1 MALTTFSSLSPSLVS
16 TSTRY
21 QRLIH
26 LPKVLLQRT
35 VGKQPSFLYVSI
47 NSSPSSKVIS
57 NPPAVQRRFAQYHPT
72 IWDSKLIDS
81 FTTHYTYELHGTR
94 LERLKQNV
102 TKTLLAA
109 STSSTQCTTS
119 TLPMLKLI
127 DSMQRL
133 GVAYHFEKEIEAVLT
148 SLGSSSTASTSSD
161 LHTVA
166 LQFRILREH
175 GIPISPDVFN
185 KFRAGNGRFE
195 DSLSKDI
202 EGLLSLYEASHLGM
216 LGEEHV
222 LEEAKSFSAKRLRQL
237 LGTLEGEDG
246 LLKQLV
252 QQSMETPLHWR
263 MPRIEARSFIDIY
276 QKDDSRNI
284 DLLELAK
291 LDYNLVQSVYQREI
305 KELSSW
311 RRLLWVGFGR
321 EKMSR
326 ARRMEQ
332 ATRSSRVAHMEEWRG
347 SPLPGSAEGRPAN
360 NGWWTDLD
368 FEHKANFSRD
378 RLMENYL
385 WAMGIN
391 YEPQFSNCRIGL
403 TKFVCILT
411 VIDDMYDVYG
421 FLDELELFTDA
432 VHRWN
437 MEDKEE
443 LPEYMKP
450 IYTALL
456 NFGNEVTDNVFKNN
470 GLSVLPYIKKEW
482 VNLCNSYL
490 VEARWFYCGY
500 TPTLEDYLKNAW
512 TSVGGPAAILHAYL
526 MLQGRNIT
534 KSSLDSFKHGSQII
548 YWSSLMTRLSDD
560 LGTSKA
566 EGERG
571 DVAKSVECCMKERG
585 VSEEEAQDY
594 INELICY
601 SWTKINEE
609 SSKTAIPKS
618 IVKLSLNMART
629 AHSIFQ
635 HGDGIGTSIGVT
647 KDRLISLIYN
657 PIPTNTHN

>member
-305 KELSSW
+305 KELS
-311 RRLLWVGFGR
+311 R
-321 EKMSR
+321 
-326 ARRMEQ
+326 
-332 ATRSSRVAHMEEWRG
+332 
-347 SPLPGSAEGRPAN
+347 
-360 NGWWTDLD
+360 WWTDLD

>member
-16 TSTRY
+16 TNSRY

-35 VGKQPSFLYVSI
+35 VGKQPSFLYLSI

-57 NPPAVQRRFAQYHPT
+57 NPPAVRRRFAQYHPT
-72 IWDSKLIDS
+72 VWDSKLIDS

-102 TKTLLAA
+102 TETLLAV
-109 STSSTQCTTS
+109 STSSTQGTTS
-119 TLPMLKLI
+119 TLSMLKLI

-237 LGTLEGEDG
+237 LGTLEGKDG

-305 KELSSW
+305 KELS
-311 RRLLWVGFGR
+311 R
-321 EKMSR
+321 
-326 ARRMEQ
+326 
-332 ATRSSRVAHMEEWRG
+332 
-347 SPLPGSAEGRPAN
+347 
-360 NGWWTDLD
+360 WWTDLD

-500 TPTLEDYLKNAW
+500 TPTLEEYLKNAW
-512 TSVGGPAAILHAYL
+512 TSVGGPGAALHAYL
-526 MLQGRNIT
+526 LLQGRNIT
-534 KSSLDSFKHGSQII
+534 KTSLDSFKHGSQII

-566 EGERG
+566 ESERG

-585 VSEEEAQDY
+585 ASEEEAQDY

-601 SWTKINEE
+601 SWKKINEE

-635 HGDGIGTSIGVT
+635 HGDGIGTSNGVT
-647 KDRLISLIYN
+647 KDRLISLISN
-657 PIPTNTHN
+657 PIPIITHN

>member
-72 IWDSKLIDS
+72 IWDSKLIDT

-94 LERLKQNV
+94 LDRLKQNV
-102 TKTLLAA
+102 TETLLAA
-109 STSSTQCTTS
+109 STSSTQGTTS
-119 TLPMLKLI
+119 TLSMLKLI

-185 KFRAGNGRFE
+185 KFKAGNGRFE

-263 MPRIEARSFIDIY
+263 MPRIEARSYIDLY

-305 KELSSW
+305 KELS
-311 RRLLWVGFGR
+311 RQ
-321 EKMSR
+321 EM
-326 ARRMEQ
+326 
-332 ATRSSRVAHMEEWRG
+332 
-347 SPLPGSAEGRPAN
+347 
-360 NGWWTDLD
+360 
-368 FEHKANFSRD
+368 
-378 RLMENYL
+378 
-385 WAMGIN
+385 
-391 YEPQFSNCRIGL
+391 IGL

-437 MEDKEE
+437 MEDTEE

-456 NFGNEVTDNVFKNN
+456 NFGNEVNDNVFKNN

-500 TPTLEDYLKNAW
+500 TPTLEEYLKNAW
-512 TSVGGPAAILHAYL
+512 TSVGGPEAILHAYL
-526 MLQGRNIT
+526 LLQGRNIT

-560 LGTSKA
+560 LATSKA

-647 KDRLISLIYN
+647 KDRLISLISN
-657 PIPTNTHN
+657 PIPINTHN

>member
-94 LERLKQNV
+94 LDRLKQNV
-102 TKTLLAA
+102 TETLLAA
-109 STSSTQCTTS
+109 STSSTQGTTS
-119 TLPMLKLI
+119 TLSMLKLI

-148 SLGSSSTASTSSD
+148 SLGSSSTAGTSSD

-263 MPRIEARSFIDIY
+263 MPRIEARSYIDLY

-305 KELSSW
+305 KELS
-311 RRLLWVGFGR
+311 R
-321 EKMSR
+321 
-326 ARRMEQ
+326 
-332 ATRSSRVAHMEEWRG
+332 
-347 SPLPGSAEGRPAN
+347 
-360 NGWWTDLD
+360 WWTDLD

-437 MEDKEE
+437 MEDTEE

-456 NFGNEVTDNVFKNN
+456 NFGNEVNDNVFKNN

-500 TPTLEDYLKNAW
+500 TPTLEEYLKNAW
-512 TSVGGPAAILHAYL
+512 TSVGGPEAILHAYL
-526 MLQGRNIT
+526 LLQGRNIT

-609 SSKTAIPKS
+609 RSKTAIPKS

-647 KDRLISLIYN
+647 KDRLISLISN
-657 PIPTNTHN
+657 SIPINTHN

>member
-94 LERLKQNV
+94 LDRLKQNV
-102 TKTLLAA
+102 TETLLAA
-109 STSSTQCTTS
+109 STSSTQGTTS
-119 TLPMLKLI
+119 TLSMLKLI

-237 LGTLEGEDG
+237 LGTFEGEDG

-263 MPRIEARSFIDIY
+263 MPRIEARSYIDLY

-305 KELSSW
+305 KELS
-311 RRLLWVGFGR
+311 R
-321 EKMSR
+321 
-326 ARRMEQ
+326 
-332 ATRSSRVAHMEEWRG
+332 
-347 SPLPGSAEGRPAN
+347 
-360 NGWWTDLD
+360 WWTDLD

-437 MEDKEE
+437 MEDTEE

-456 NFGNEVTDNVFKNN
+456 NFGNEVNDNVFKNN

-500 TPTLEDYLKNAW
+500 TPTLEEYLKNAW
-512 TSVGGPAAILHAYL
+512 TSVGGPEAILHAYL
-526 MLQGRNIT
+526 LLQGRNIT

-560 LGTSKA
+560 LATSKA

-647 KDRLISLIYN
+647 KDRLISLISN
-657 PIPTNTHN
+657 PIPINTHN

>member
-305 KELSSW
+305 KELS
-311 RRLLWVGFGR
+311 R
-321 EKMSR
+321 
-326 ARRMEQ
+326 
-332 ATRSSRVAHMEEWRG
+332 
-347 SPLPGSAEGRPAN
+347 
-360 NGWWTDLD
+360 WWTDLD

-657 PIPTNTHN
+657 PIPINTHN